1 MHPQSHVTLIY
12 SSSNTIEPVIL
23 PHTLWNNKPKMCTV
37 IYTNWVTEHNEQ
49 QEKIRL
55 GKQE

>member
-1 MHPQSHVTLIY
+1 MLDP
-12 SSSNTIEPVIL
+12 
-23 PHTLWNNKPKMCTV
+23 LWKNKTKMYKV